1 MLLSHNQL
9 FPKCRLARSAF
20 EVGAAFVGNLFTNC
34 RNTNFKIRQSRSRY
48 GLVFIFFLPIARM
61 APSAW
66 FPLIR
71 MAFYLARSAV
81 FANG

>member
-20 EVGAAFVGNLFTNC
+20 EVGVATIGNLFTNC

-66 FPLIR
+66 FPIR
-71 MAFYLARSAV
+71 PDGFLLARSAV